1 MMIILMLVFSCTN
14 KKDGYT
20 PPSFPV
26 EKNIEA
32 VLLSDDLLMNYAYGM
47 CIDNKFVY
55 VLALSDGH
63 WIQVYDKHNGDF
75 VGSYIQQGQGPEEL
89 VMGICMT
96 IDHNNSTLSV
106 YDERQQKLLVY
117 SIDNSGNAPILSL
130 VDSKY
135 FTQYVG
141 VVRNAWKLKNDN
153 YLIDGQL
160 GGISTKQKRFQLL
173 VAEEVVDSFNLFP
186 VIGFEMEAAFISPK
200 VTLSPS
206 REKMASGILFGAIL
220 ETFSLIDQSIKL
232 TDMQKFYPPKMKMMD
247 GGVRP
252 DADMVYG
259 FASLCSTEDNIYAI
273 WVGDKNPN
281 ALNSITV
288 FDWSGTEIARY
299 QTNHLVFMI
308 AIDENEPEKLYALVY
323 DEEKGFSLVY
333 FLIEDKLYDFRKA

>member
-1 MMIILMLVFSCTN
+1 MIIIFLLVFSCTN

-47 CIDNKFVY
+47 CVDNKFVY

-63 WIQVYDKHNGDF
+63 WIQVYDKHKGDY
-75 VGSYIQQGQGPEEL
+75 VGSYIRHGQGPEEL
-89 VMGICMT
+89 VMGISMT
-96 IDHNNSTLSV
+96 IDNSNKTLSV

-117 SIDNSGNAPILSL
+117 SIDNTGNAPVFSL
-130 VDSKY
+130 VENKH
-135 FTQYVG
+135 FTQYAG
-141 VVRNAWKLKNDN
+141 VVRKAWKLKDDN

-160 GGISTKQKRFQLL
+160 GGKSRKQKRFQLL
-173 VAEEVVDSFNLFP
+173 VAEEVVDSFNVFP
-186 VIGFEMEAAFISPK
+186 VRGFELETAFISPK

-220 ETFSLIDQSIKL
+220 ETFSLLDQSIKL
-232 TDMQKFYPPKMKMMD
+232 TDIQKFYSPNMKMMD

-252 DADMVYG
+252 DPDMTYG

-281 ALNSITV
+281 TLNSIAI
-288 FDWSGTEIARY
+288 FDWSGKEIARY

-308 AIDENEPEKLYALVY
+308 AINENEPEKLYAMVY
-323 DEEKGFSLVY
+323 DDEKGFSLVY
-333 FLIEDKLYDFRKA
+333 FHI